1 MLFELWG
8 ECKGTGSERKWE
20 YFSWFLAP
28 TLTGNMYSA
37 KLSLATRIKG
47 LCNNYQEGDCE
58 KRTWH
63 EVILGSAPCQQR
75 QVSSDR
81 PPGHLKIMTTPPP
94 PSPPRLPLQWIHF
107 LFSCNVFRRL
117 CLEHYLKTTLDKA
130 DHFRT
135 VRLRIVIWITGLIL
149 WVICITA
156 FDFWLS
162 RDQHEHNSEREL
174 LVPLSLHW
182 IVNSATYLNYSP
194 VGELS
199 WCSLFDSM
207 FGNVSLSC
215 SFLGP

>member
-94 PSPPRLPLQWIHF
+94 PPHLDFHYNEFTSFFPVTFFDGCVWNITSKLHSTKPTISEQSDCASSYESLDWYSESFASLPSISGW
-107 LFSCNVFRRL
+107 V
-117 CLEHYLKTTLDKA
+117 
-130 DHFRT
+130 
-135 VRLRIVIWITGLIL
+135 VISTNITQN
-149 WVICITA
+149 A
-156 FDFWLS
+156 S
-162 RDQHEHNSEREL
+162 
-174 LVPLSLHW
+174 
-182 IVNSATYLNYSP
+182 Y
-194 VGELS
+194 
-199 WCSLFDSM
+199 
-207 FGNVSLSC
+207 
-215 SFLGP
+215 